1 MSLEQKINDEIK
13 KAMLAKDQERLS
25 ALRAIKSEIL
35 LQKTSKGS
43 SDVTQDTEISILQ
56 KLVKQ
61 RKDSAQLY
69 KEQNRED
76 LYTDEINQA
85 KVIEEFLPE
94 QLSKDKVKEIVSNI
108 VEKLGATSMKDMG
121 KVMGASTKELA
132 GRADNKLIAS
142 IVKEILNK

>member
-13 KAMLAKDQERLS
+13 KAMLAKNQERLS

-43 SDVTQDTEISILQ
+43 GEISPEIEISILQ

-69 KEQNRED
+69 LEQKRED
-76 LYTDEINQA
+76 LYNDEVFQA
-85 KVIEEFLPE
+85 NVIEEFLPE
-94 QLSKDKVKEIVSNI
+94 QLSEEKVKETINALREV
-108 VEKLGATSMKDMG
+108 
-121 KVMGASTKELA
+121 
-132 GRADNKLIAS
+132 
-142 IVKEILNK
+142 

>member
-13 KAMLAKDQERLS
+13 KAMLAKNQERLS

-43 SDVTQDTEISILQ
+43 GEISPEIEISILQ

-69 KEQNRED
+69 LEQKRED
-76 LYTDEINQA
+76 LYNDEVFQA
-85 KVIEEFLPE
+85 NVIEEFLPE
-94 QLSKDKVKEIVSNI
+94 QLSEEKVKEIISDI

-132 GRADNKLIAS
+132 GRADNKLIAR

>member
-13 KAMLAKDQERLS
+13 KAMLAKDHERLS
-25 ALRAIKSEIL
+25 SLRAIKSEIL

>member
-13 KAMLAKDQERLS
+13 KAMLAKDHERLS